1 MSDENAD
8 PTSRLIVQLPP
19 FPGGR
24 IESGPLKFGDDW
36 PGIFLRGDSA
46 LFFAK
51 ALRRTIGRMSSTD
64 VDWADKAMLIGLAD
78 TLESCS
84 VGDTG
89 WPP

>member
-24 IESGPLKFGDDW
+24 MESGPLRFGEDW
-36 PGIFLRGDSA
+36 PGIFLRGDDA

-51 ALRRTIGRMSSTD
+51 AVRRTIILMGD
-64 VDWADKAMLIGLAD
+64 GWLDKMMMQALAD